1 VIYLDATAMMKLI
14 AQAPESQA
22 LTEYLRA
29 HTDTRWITCALSRA
43 ELLRATAAL
52 PAEATEHAHHVLAGV
67 DTVAVSDRLLDA
79 AVALTPAP
87 RRTVDALH
95 IASALSAGPRLRTLV
110 TYDPDLA
117 GAAAEHRITTVS
129 PGGGSP

>member
-1 VIYLDATAMMKLI
+1 MIYLDATAMMKLI

-67 DTVAVSDRLLDA
+67 DTVAVTDRLLDA
-79 AVALTPAP
+79 AVALTPGPAPHRRRTAHRFGAQRRPAAADPRHLRPRSGRRRRRAPHHHRQP
-87 RRTVDALH
+87 RR
-95 IASALSAGPRLRTLV
+95 
-110 TYDPDLA
+110 
-117 GAAAEHRITTVS
+117 
-129 PGGGSP
+129 